1 MKLCPCGSK
10 KRYMDCC
17 GIYIQK
23 KMPVE
28 TPEAL
33 MRSRYSAFVEGNIP
47 YIRKTMRGPA
57 LLGFDKKNFKADTTW
72 LGLEVIATAIDPHN
86 PNLGTVEFKAKYKSK
101 QNKSTIAKDND
112 LDTNTDIN
120 IDMDTNID
128 TDITSGI
135 QTLHEKSQFEK
146 ISGKWY
152 YISGDLL

>member
-23 KMPVE
+23 KVSAE

-33 MRSRYSAFVEGNIP
+33 MRSRYSAFVEGNIL

-72 LGLEVIATAIDPHN
+72 LGLEVIATAIDPQN

-101 QNKSTIAKDND
+101 QNKPTIAKDNVF
-112 LDTNTDIN
+112 DTNAHIN
-120 IDMDTNID
+120 IDITN
-128 TDITSGI
+128 GI
-135 QTLHEKSQFEK
+135 ANGIMSDVQTLHEKSQFEK